1 MHSIYYEKG
10 NFAPMKVTACLG
22 GVGESSC
29 LEWVCTTAK
38 NPLQSQKL
46 QNGFFFLSPS
56 GDDFELAAQRG
67 GDL

>member
-1 MHSIYYEKG
+1 
-10 NFAPMKVTACLG
+10 MKATACLG

-56 GDDFELAAQRG
+56 GDDFERAAQRG